1 MSEADVKKFV
11 NNARKT
17 LTDAQLLCSSANQ
30 RIVDIKRKLSSW
42 QLSVSKLNFLI
53 VGLREQGK
61 FLYVTILKGGI
72 GKKLIQKQW
81 NQIVLVALVDEMKYW
96 QYEITTKV
104 ARLDG
109 IVNELNVTDKDD
121 NDLPKLGDYI
131 SRENI
136 NLLNEKLKEVPVIE
150 RQIENIRL
158 QYENMV
164 RKVNRD
170 LIETKLADIIRT
182 FQSNFGIDKSTETDV
197 AEQFS
202 RELTDLEKDL
212 VEIMNSLTQHFDK
225 TLLLQDKKVG
235 NEERGDLFKVVQGD
249 DQELY
254 NITKTLHEIINDVD
268 KTILN
273 LNQFLQKKM
282 DEKAEIHN
290 GVSEIIN
297 DFNRNLEYLI
307 IFKDISN
314 LIDTFKNSCTQDIQI
329 TKELCEFYD
338 SFEKSYSNLVS
349 EAKRRREVASKMEI
363 ILKDCEK
370 QLQDLN
376 AQDQKERQN
385 FIAENGTYLPETIW
399 PGEIDD
405 FSSLY
410 TINYNVKN
418 S

>member
-109 IVNELNVTDKDD
+109 IVNELNVTGKDD

>member
-109 IVNELNVTDKDD
+109 IVNELNVTGKDD

-273 LNQFLQKKM
+273 LNQFLQKKWM
-282 DEKAEIHN
+282 KRLKYTT
-290 GVSEIIN
+290 GS
-297 DFNRNLEYLI
+297 L
-307 IFKDISN
+307 
-314 LIDTFKNSCTQDIQI
+314 
-329 TKELCEFYD
+329 
-338 SFEKSYSNLVS
+338 KS
-349 EAKRRREVASKMEI
+349 
-363 ILKDCEK
+363 
-370 QLQDLN
+370 
-376 AQDQKERQN
+376 
-385 FIAENGTYLPETIW
+385 
-399 PGEIDD
+399 
-405 FSSLY
+405 
-410 TINYNVKN
+410 
-418 S
+418 